1 MDWKEVTIYTT
12 TAGIGPVEALLEDHG
27 VEGYVLEDA
36 ADFEEF
42 LKDTEIYWDYVDE
55 DLVREKRAQ
64 ETCLKIYLPDS
75 EEGAK
80 QYAALRTALENLK
93 ARDDTHAWGRLC
105 TETALT
111 RQEDWEWGWKQ
122 YFKPFPVGRRFLI
135 KPSWETVEDVQG
147 RQILEIDPASS
158 FGTGSHDTTQLC
170 MAALEEA
177 DLPEPVTVWM
187 KLDTGMHRLG
197 VLPEQA
203 EAFYQR
209 LSQCKNVRQPV
220 NVVSHF
226 ARADEPECGATER
239 QLDIFTTFT
248 EGKPGLRSIAASGGI
263 LLWPQSHFDWARPG
277 IILYGVSPLDGGST
291 GADFGCQPVMSL
303 TSSLIAVREHKAGEP
318 VGYGGTWISER
329 DTRLGVVAMGYG
341 DGYPRAAPSGT
352 PVLVNGREVPIVGR
366 VAMDMICVDL
376 GPEAQDKSG
385 DPVVLWGEGL
395 PVERIAAITKVSAYE
410 LITRLTSR
418 VSMKYVD

>member
-1 MDWKEVTIYTT
+1 MQAATVVINRRALRHNLQRLRELAPASKLVAVVKANAYGHGLLE
-12 TAGIGPVEALLEDHG
+12 TARTLPDADAFGVARLEEALRLRAGGIAQPILLLEG
-27 VEGYVLEDA
+27 FFEA
-36 ADFEEF
+36 AD
-42 LKDTEIYWDYVDE
+42 LPVIS
-55 DLVREKRAQ
+55 AQ
-64 ETCLKIYLPDS
+64 RLH
-75 EEGAK
+75 
-80 QYAALRTALENLK
+80 TAVHSPE
-93 ARDDTHAWGRLC
+93 
-105 TETALT
+105 
-111 RQEDWEWGWKQ
+111 
-122 YFKPFPVGRRFLI
+122 
-135 KPSWETVEDVQG
+135 
-147 RQILEIDPASS
+147 
-158 FGTGSHDTTQLC
+158 QL
-170 MAALEEA
+170 AALEEA

-220 NVVSHF
+220 NIVSHF

-263 LLWPQSHFDWARPG
+263 LPQSHFDWARPG

-318 VGYGGTWISER
+318 VGYGGTWVSER

-376 GPEAQDKSG
+376 GPEAQDHAG
-385 DPVVLWGEGL
+385 DAVVLWGEGL
-395 PVERIAAITKVSAYE
+395 PVERIAEITKVSAYE